1 MYLFDA
7 SSIVNLVKRGVLKP
21 LAAGATISLAVY
33 EAVSAVWK
41 EYHLLGRVDWRAAA
55 EWVAIL
61 AEVFATIPV
70 YSLSDLGE
78 LGEVLTGVLSVA
90 VGEGI
95 TVYDASYVYAAKVMR
110 LALVTD
116 DVKLRSVAGKHVK
129 VLSSAQLLP

>member
-70 YSLSDLGE
+70 YSLSDLGA
-78 LGEVLTGVLSVA
+78 GR
-90 VGEGI
+90 GI
-95 TVYDASYVYAAKVMR
+95 NRCAQRSGR
-110 LALVTD
+110 RRHHGLRCFLR
-116 DVKLRSVAGKHVK
+116 LRSEGDETGAGD
-129 VLSSAQLLP
+129 